1 MDEYPG
7 GDAGERTPVNG
18 KVEMKIKV
26 KYIGK
31 DMAEIRNGE
40 IYDADEVKDD
50 SRYYGVID
58 RSGESYAYP
67 KTLFEVIEG

>member
-1 MDEYPG
+1 MTHQKWCIVQHNQEAKYIL
-7 GDAGERTPVNG
+7 
-18 KVEMKIKV
+18 MKIKV

-50 SRYYGVID
+50 SRYYGVTD